1 MSHIANFDPEV
12 ARPSDWARMYRSLG
26 FQVVPAMM
34 PQENSHS
41 WKRPALSSW
50 RGLEHQLVADSTFE
64 SWYGGDG
71 QHSIRTNMGMICGA
85 CSGRIFVIDVDLH
98 KNELAR
104 YWLPEMRNRQ
114 VRAGELET
122 VEQQTGG
129 GGLQLLFRAPIGW
142 LPPTCKTP
150 LGIDIRGQGGFA
162 MLPPSMHESGQ
173 PYAWKSGREPWNI
186 EIADAPLWLCKEID
200 ALAGQ
205 TPSRSASLDQTVS
218 LPSEQALD
226 AFGNIINGREGY
238 ATRLIWAAIVSEYR
252 ECPIKPVLDHSNELM
267 KRAYDVYEQNVKS
280 RLIDPSSSKSA
291 LLECEGRGISM
302 FEEKWNYAMAQWDS
316 KISEHAKACPSQSK
330 ELLSAE
336 RPHLS
341 NARSPYFKGYPA
353 NEAKPNLSQR
363 WLIKGILPQKG
374 LAIIYGAPG
383 SGKSFFV
390 ADLVAHISA
399 PHITDWR
406 DRKAATGGVAYCF
419 LEGGFGAA
427 NRITALKTRLGD
439 LGHFVSYPESMN
451 LSSAPRLQQEARSAA
466 DCDAKKLVASI
477 QKEQGQVAV
486 VVVDTFSRAMSGKD
500 ENSSTEMTAFISAM
514 DYLSKEL
521 DCLVVVVH
529 HSGKDQ
535 SRGARGHSSLLG
547 AIDTE
552 IEITRPSK
560 ELPGRIAK
568 LTKMKEGGDG
578 SEFAF
583 ELEQVVLGTDE
594 DGDAVTTCV
603 VVPAE
608 LEPTRTKTKP
618 LGHNEKAVLAA
629 YETFQADAPDKYTP
643 RGTGYP
649 DKPERCVD
657 LQAFKAFAAGRF
669 PDTGKSITRQLR
681 DAINSLT
688 GRGVLAINGGVI
700 WRVR

>member
-1 MSHIANFDPEV
+1 MSHITDFNSGV
-12 ARPSDWARMYRSLG
+12 ASPSDWARMYRNLG
-26 FQVVPAMM
+26 IQVVPAMT

-50 RGLEHQLVADSTFE
+50 RGLEHQLVSDATFE
-64 SWYGGDG
+64 SWYSGGG
-71 QHSIRTNMGMICGA
+71 QHSNRSSMGMICGA
-85 CSGRIFVIDVDLH
+85 CSGSIFVIDVDLH
-98 KNELAR
+98 KNQLAQS
-104 YWLPEMRNRQ
+104 WLLEIRERQ
-114 VRAGELET
+114 VWAGELET

-129 GGLQLLFRAPIGW
+129 GGIQLLFRAPIGW
-142 LPPTCKTP
+142 LSPTCKTS

-162 MLPPSMHESGQ
+162 MLPPSMHESGRS
-173 PYAWKSGREPWNI
+173 YAWKSGHEPWNMG
-186 EIADAPLWLCKEID
+186 IANAPLWLCDEID
-200 ALAGQ
+200 ALAG
-205 TPSRSASLDQTVS
+205 PASGRGVNLVQDVS
-218 LPSEQALD
+218 IPSEQTVD

-252 ECPIKPVLDHSNELM
+252 ECPFKPGAGHSNAM
-267 KRAYDVYEQNVKS
+267 MITAYDTYERNVKS
-280 RLIDPSSSKSA
+280 RLIDTSSSKGD
-291 LLECEGRGISM
+291 LLEREGRGISM
-302 FEEKWNYAMAQWDS
+302 FKEKWNYAMGQWDT
-316 KISEHAKACPSQSK
+316 KISHHANAHPISSS
-330 ELLSAE
+330 ESLSAE
-336 RPHLS
+336 RPHV
-341 NARSPYFKGYPA
+341 AEVRSQYFKGYPA
-353 NEAKPNLSQR
+353 NEAKPNLSQL

-399 PHITDWR
+399 PHIKDWR

-419 LEGGFGAA
+419 LEGGFGAV
-427 NRITALKTRLGD
+427 NRIAALKNRLGD
-439 LGHFVSYPESMN
+439 LGYFVSYPESMN
-451 LSSAPRLQQEARSAA
+451 LSSAPKHEQEVRSAA

-477 QKEQGQVAV
+477 RREQGQVAV

-552 IEITRPSK
+552 IEITRPNK

-583 ELEQVVLGTDE
+583 ELEQVVLGFDE

-603 VVPAE
+603 VVPTD
-608 LEPTRTKTKP
+608 LEPAKSKSKP
-618 LGHNEKAVLAA
+618 LGHNERAVLDA

-643 RGTGYP
+643 LGTGFP

-657 LQAFKAFAAGRF
+657 LQNFKSFAIGRVA
-669 PDTGKSITRQLR
+669 DTGKSVPRQFR
-681 DAINSLT
+681 DALNSLR
-688 GRGVLAINGGVI
+688 GRGVLVINGGLI

>member
-1 MSHIANFDPEV
+1 MSHIINFNPE
-12 ARPSDWARMYRSLG
+12 AASPSNWAGMYRGLG
-26 FQVVPAMM
+26 FQVVPAMT

-41 WKRPALSSW
+41 WKRPALPSW
-50 RGLEHQLVADSTFE
+50 RGLEHQLVSDATFD
-64 SWYGGDG
+64 SWYGAGG
-71 QHSIRTNMGMICGA
+71 QHSNRTNMGMICGA

-98 KNELAR
+98 KNELAH
-104 YWLPEMRNRQ
+104 YWLLEMLDRQ

-142 LPPTCKTP
+142 LPPTCKTS

-162 MLPPSMHESGQ
+162 MLPPSMHESGRS
-173 PYAWKSGREPWNI
+173 YAWKIGHEPWNI
-186 EIADAPLWLCKEID
+186 EIADAPLWLCEEID

-205 TPSRSASLDQTVS
+205 APSRSASLDQAVS
-218 LPSEQALD
+218 IPSEQALD

-252 ECPIKPVLDHSNELM
+252 ECPIMPVLDHSNEMM

-291 LLECEGRGISM
+291 LLEREGRGISM
-302 FEEKWNYAMAQWDS
+302 FEEKWNYAMGQWDT
-316 KISEHAKACPSQSK
+316 KISEHAKAYPSQSR

-336 RPHLS
+336 RPHPS
-341 NARSPYFKGYPA
+341 NADSLYFKGYPA

-363 WLIKGILPQKG
+363 WLIKGVLPQKG

-399 PHITDWR
+399 PHINDWR
-406 DRKAATGGVAYCF
+406 DRKTATGGVAYCF

-451 LSSAPRLQQEARSAA
+451 LSSAPRPEQETRSAA
-466 DCDAKKLVASI
+466 ECDAKKLVASI

-552 IEITRPSK
+552 IEITRPNK

-583 ELEQVVLGTDE
+583 ELEQAVLGTDE
-594 DGDAVTTCV
+594 DGDPVTTCI
-603 VVPAE
+603 VVPTD
-608 LEPTRTKTKP
+608 LEPVKSKSKP
-618 LGHNEKAVLAA
+618 LGHNEKAVLSA
-629 YETFQADAPDKYTP
+629 YETFQADVLDKYTP
-643 RGTGYP
+643 RGTGFP

-657 LQAFKAFAAGRF
+657 LEAFKAFAIGRLA
-669 PDTGKSITRQLR
+669 DAGKSNPRQFR
-681 DAINSLT
+681 DAINSLIC
-688 GRGVLAINGGVI
+688 RGVLVINGGVV